1 MNFAKE
7 TTDMVLQYLSDQE
20 NKPNQELLDK
30 LDWTEE
36 DMREFAKR
44 WREMRDR
51 AATGDETEKEEFHQ
65 QLQSL
70 GLRPRGTDST
80 PSSVAKDEMKGLRQ
94 DAARATIPFEM
105 LDGFRAFQKAKAKRE
120 TRD

>member
-1 MNFAKE
+1 
-7 TTDMVLQYLSDQE
+7 MVLQYLNDQE

-30 LDWTEE
+30 LNWTED

-51 AATGDETEKEEFHQ
+51 AALGDQANQEEFRQ

-70 GLRPRGTDST
+70 GLSPRKTDST
-80 PSSVAKDEMKGLRQ
+80 ESTVAKDEMQGLRQ
-94 DAARATIPFEM
+94 DAARATIPFDM
-105 LDGFRAFQKAKAKRE
+105 MDGFRAFQKAKAKRE
-120 TRD
+120 TRDR

>member
-1 MNFAKE
+1 
-7 TTDMVLQYLSDQE
+7 MVLQYLNDQE
-20 NKPNQELLDK
+20 NKPNPELLDK
-30 LDWTEE
+30 LNWTED

-51 AATGDETEKEEFHQ
+51 AATGDETKKEEFHQ

-70 GLRPRGTDST
+70 GLRPRGKDTAEST
-80 PSSVAKDEMKGLRQ
+80 VNKDEMQGLRQ

-105 LDGFRAFQKAKAKRE
+105 MDGFRAFQKAKAKRE
-120 TRD
+120 TRDR